1 MLLHES
7 SSKCLKFWF
16 SFCIIQVLIW
26 AWSHRNVH
34 GHRWTDLSCGKLV
47 SSFYLGKNSDHQLWI
62 LVLATQS
69 NKFCRLVLTFVGLFN
84 RRLRRIK
91 KPKKK
96 LTSETVGNHHSFQ
109 SYYHHHHRHPH
120 PTRSVWAGYW
130 VLYCYYLLPYKICI
144 RKNAVKEVGQPF
156 LSLLYYFC
164 L

>member
-96 LTSETVGNHHSFQ
+96 TYIRDCREPPQL
-109 SYYHHHHRHPH
+109 PI
-120 PTRSVWAGYW
+120 
-130 VLYCYYLLPYKICI
+130 LLPSSPPSSSSYTFGMGWILGTI
-144 RKNAVKEVGQPF
+144 
-156 LSLLYYFC
+156 LL
-164 L
+164 LLTTIQNLHT